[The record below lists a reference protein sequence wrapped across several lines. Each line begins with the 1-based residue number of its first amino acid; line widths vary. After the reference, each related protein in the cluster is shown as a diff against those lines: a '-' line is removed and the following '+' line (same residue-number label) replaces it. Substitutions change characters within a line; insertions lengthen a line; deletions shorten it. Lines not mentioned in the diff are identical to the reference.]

1 MIAKRA
7 SRSSADPDLARWCA
21 ALASPAVTDEVPAG
35 WLRMEEVA
43 QMMGKSESHTT
54 KLLARAAKENRCE
67 TKQFRVLCG
76 QRALPVKHYK
86 LK

>member
-1 MIAKRA
+1 MSKSKVTAEQIV
-7 SRSSADPDLARWCA
+7 SSWAQ

-43 QMMGKSESHTT
+43 SMMGKSESHTT
-54 KLLARAAKENRCE
+54 KLLARAAKEGRCE
-67 TKQFRVLCG
+67 TQQFRVLCG
-76 QRALPVKHYK
+76 QRALPVKHYR